1 MYSQNDSDNFAIIDS
16 AVLRASLKPTTKLVY
31 AAIAS
36 FYRGESSLIFPS
48 YNRIADIVGV
58 SRNTAIVA
66 VKELVNAGILKK
78 AAQMRAD
85 GGFTSNLYTLYPSN
99 LNALGSNLNDTSP
112 SNLNDTSPSNLNAP
126 RIKEKHNKNNLFKI
140 NNIRA
145 RGAKNAAGEM
155 LRTPESP
162 EQKNKDST
170 IFEIFKSSKCSG
182 WFELGRINTT
192 YFLRPISSKVFSYV
206 SKEEF
211 DNLREKIA
219 ESAESCRAL
228 KYGQRNNEKEV
239 ILS

>member
-1 MYSQNDSDNFAIIDS
+1 MYSPNDSTNFSIIDS
-16 AVLRASLKPTTKLVY
+16 AVLRASLKPMTKLVY

-48 YNRIADIVGV
+48 YNRIADIVGI

-112 SNLNDTSPSNLNAP
+112 SNLNAP

-155 LRTPESP
+155 LRTPESLN
-162 EQKNKDST
+162 QKIKDNA
-170 IFEIFKSSKCSG
+170 ILEIFKTSKCSG
-182 WFELGRINTT
+182 WFELGRIQEK
-192 YFLRPISSKVFSYV
+192 YFLRPVSDKVFSYV

-211 DNLREKIA
+211 ENLRNLIA

-228 KYGQRNNEKEV
+228 KYGQRNSEKEV
-239 ILS
+239 IIS